1 MVKSPTPKTGII
13 LVALGIA
20 LIGGTR
26 PRLVATMEISAA
38 PTCAATCAT
47 PSGCRVIG
55 RPVKRSEWWL
65 ATTPVRRVAPV
76 VATGSITGILLW
88 AGPILFIIVINTQ
101 IAYSFWH
108 SADNAFMSGWSRTTK
123 VLSKRTLLFGW
134 WDLWGMGTFS
144 NFSLSHLWRYQ
155 CCNPWVLTRGPCH
168 VFVREHYH
176 GICQQTGLL
185 RRHSHTKAWVQKC

>member
-13 LVALGIA
+13 SVALGIA

-38 PTCAATCAT
+38 PTCAT

-76 VATGSITGILLW
+76 VATGSITGILPW

-101 IAYSFWH
+101 IAYSFWDTFTCIGRLFREWKQLFRQIYLCRTANMSWRTCVVVKQIQSNQPSDTALII
-108 SADNAFMSGWSRTTK
+108 SAFIFGWSRTTK

-134 WDLWGMGTFS
+134 RAR
-144 NFSLSHLWRYQ
+144 N
-155 CCNPWVLTRGPCH
+155 
-168 VFVREHYH
+168 
-176 GICQQTGLL
+176 
-185 RRHSHTKAWVQKC
+185 RRARFT